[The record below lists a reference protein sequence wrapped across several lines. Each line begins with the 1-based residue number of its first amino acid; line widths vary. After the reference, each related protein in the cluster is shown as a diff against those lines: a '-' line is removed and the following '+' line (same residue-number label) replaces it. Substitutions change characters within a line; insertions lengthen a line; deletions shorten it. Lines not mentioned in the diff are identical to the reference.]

1 LRRGFFIPGDVLLL
15 EREIASLPYETG
27 IFVLCELTLATAEVE
42 LMSAD
47 DQGLY
52 AIDNR
57 WTMSREDFTAFTP
70 IREGARLGQSLQAA
84 KVGCSPKKAGYCG
97 KSSQQVFAKSIVLF

>member
-1 LRRGFFIPGDVLLL
+1 MSHDFIPGDVLLL

-27 IFVLCELTLATAEVE
+27 LFVLCELTSATAEVA
-42 LMSAD
+42 LVSAD

-57 WTMSREDFTAFTP
+57 WTMSREDFTAFTS
-70 IREGARLGQSLQAA
+70 IGERARLQKQADERLKRPQLVTPLLRSA
-84 KVGCSPKKAGYCG
+84 V
-97 KSSQQVFAKSIVLF
+97 